1 MTDSGLFIGWGDVYP
16 GREEHTL
23 RLFNDAIAYH
33 GSLLEAGRIGRFEP
47 FVVGPHGGGLRG
59 CMIIGGTTE
68 QINALRA
75 DDEFL
80 GQVARASML
89 LKDFGVADLY
99 YGESLGHHIEV
110 FERESGALT

>member
-1 MTDSGLFIGWGDVYP
+1 MADSGLFIGWGDVYP
-16 GREEHTL
+16 GREEHAL
-23 RLFNDAIAYH
+23 RLFNDVVAYY

-59 CMIIGGTTE
+59 YMIVGGTPE
-68 QINALRA
+68 QIDALRI

-99 YGESLGHHIEV
+99 YGESLGHIIEV
-110 FERESGALT
+110 FEREIGALK